1 MSTVREQNV
10 VNNYVSPC
18 DDLLLFLHAHLYMA
32 LKLKFVVSHGGEF
45 EVLLI
50 EEYMVSW
57 ASDRVL
63 FRTM

>member
-1 MSTVREQNV
+1 
-10 VNNYVSPC
+10 
-18 DDLLLFLHAHLYMA
+18 MA